1 MASTIQSNT
10 GVTKTLKFTS
20 NGIEG
25 DIINAQKL
33 GGEGPS
39 YYLQAKG
46 GITQA
51 EDGTLIFGSNAKIK
65 IGGLTIK
72 GKENNS
78 GILIGIE

>member
-10 GVTKTLKFTS
+10 GITKSLIFTS
-20 NGIEG
+20 DGIQG
-25 DIINAQKL
+25 DVINAKKL
-33 GGEGPS
+33 DNKESS

-51 EDGTLIFGSNAKIK
+51 GGTLIFGPDAKIK

>member
-1 MASTIQSNT
+1 MTSTIQSNT
-10 GVTKTLKFTS
+10 TVAKSLIFTN
-20 NGIEG
+20 NGIQG
-25 DIINAQKL
+25 DVINALKL
-33 GGEGPS
+33 DDKESS

-46 GITQA
+46 GITQT
-51 EDGTLIFGSNAKIK
+51 DGTLIFGSNAKIK